1 MRAVFIYY
9 RENCGSILGLFI
21 SGAQAE
27 HIVCIYRANGTVT
40 LQKVEVIS
48 PSRWRS
54 QQPET
59 MSGKHPVYNYT

>member
-1 MRAVFIYY
+1 MRAVFICY

-40 LQKVEVIS
+40 LQKAEVIAFTVALTAARNHEWKTS
-48 PSRWRS
+48 CL
-54 QQPET
+54 
-59 MSGKHPVYNYT
+59 